1 MASKRRNVRVKGP
14 TNYSVESTDDEDD
27 DDPERKKA
35 KKKLRE
41 MMQEDSDAE
50 SDFEKEFGHDKLNLS
65 ESDSSDEEIVSSPAK
80 TKKSHN
86 QGLKSSYF
94 TGVADNA
101 IVDEDVD
108 ASQRLVALAGNLEAV
123 KNVWKE
129 KGVRQQ
135 DDDEK
140 ASKSSNPESSFD
152 LEISK
157 LLAQGEGESMDDLED
172 GELEAKPS
180 SIANSVNTSGVEVT
194 IAVPDNQRR
203 KKQKKGFD
211 VAAFIK
217 REVSKSRRELFLLLH
232 KTHYV
237 CLLAHL
243 THLDGLLSSPLLK
256 ATGLSLVP
264 LAHGSTPTSKLT
276 ILGLGALV
284 SWLRGA
290 IPVNKHDGGA
300 SSPGISLSALMRAM
314 QTLLAM
320 NNTEL
325 VLVFILICR
334 SLGFTARLVLNFAI
348 LPLKPKG
355 DGGLRVFES
364 AKEMETVPRKR
375 NVEEI
380 IPPSKSKESLS
391 SKLSKSAS
399 SLKKESQGSGSGK
412 SVRSNQTQVNRK
424 GLNKPDAEKKLKEGN
439 SSMSNVRKRNITSRG
454 KRANVRRPS
463 GSDDEGE
470 GDDHCSRD
478 QEKEAKKEK
487 RSLSAKLADAAKA
500 RLSPSSKGNGS
511 FEENWEQRRS
521 NKEKGRKG
529 GSLDHSAD
537 SKDKDGKHDQKLKAE
552 GKDRKQ
558 GSIRGEGSSS
568 SGTSRQASNKAKAGL
583 DARDYWAEV
592 YLPKEKKWVV
602 VDLLTGSVNHP
613 EEIEARCSKPVT
625 YCLAVNQGKIK
636 DVTAR

>member
-50 SDFEKEFGHDKLNLS
+50 SDFEKEFGHNNLNLS

-86 QGLKSSYF
+86 PGLKSSYF

-135 DDDEK
+135 DEK
-140 ASKSSNPESSFD
+140 ASTSSNPESSFD

-172 GELEAKPS
+172 DELEAKPS

-290 IPVNKHDGGA
+290 IPVNKHDCGA
-300 SSPGISLSALMRAM
+300 SSPEISPSALMRAM

-355 DGGLRVFES
+355 DGGLRVLES
-364 AKEMETVPRKR
+364 AKEMVIVPRKR

-399 SLKKESQGSGSGK
+399 SLKEESQGSGSGK
-412 SVRSNQTQVNRK
+412 SVRSNQTQVN
-424 GLNKPDAEKKLKEGN
+424 KPDAEKRLKEGN

-463 GSDDEGE
+463 GTDDEGE
-470 GDDHCSRD
+470 GDEHCSRD

-487 RSLSAKLADAAKA
+487 RSLSAKLSDAAKA

-511 FEENWEQRRS
+511 FEENWEQRWS
-521 NKEKGRKG
+521 NNTRQHQRGR
-529 GSLDHSAD
+529 LIFFWH
-537 SKDKDGKHDQKLKAE
+537 Q
-552 GKDRKQ
+552 
-558 GSIRGEGSSS
+558 
-568 SGTSRQASNKAKAGL
+568 
-583 DARDYWAEV
+583 
-592 YLPKEKKWVV
+592 
-602 VDLLTGSVNHP
+602 
-613 EEIEARCSKPVT
+613 
-625 YCLAVNQGKIK
+625 
-636 DVTAR
+636 